1 MRKEGPTRVNRKL
14 AEERVQE
21 TRPCGLKVPNYAGLL
36 VFTGLVLCDF
46 LVTCFPIFKVVARNL
61 CGVAC
66 GVGAVAGQ
74 TALGSATSQAAP
86 GGAQQLSGG
95 DAPCMGAC
103 WPHMRKSPPSRR
115 LSTSNRLLTVWQ
127 VSQWGFCHCDDRTLG
142 YH

>member
-1 MRKEGPTRVNRKL
+1 M
-14 AEERVQE
+14 
-21 TRPCGLKVPNYAGLL
+21 
-36 VFTGLVLCDF
+36 FTDLVLCDF
-46 LVTCFPIFKVVARNL
+46 LATCFPIFKVVARNL

-115 LSTSNRLLTVWQ
+115 SSTSNQLLTAWQ
-127 VSQWGFCHCDDRTLG
+127 VSQWGFVTGTTGLLVTTENGGMEGVEPGDCLRCF
-142 YH
+142 